1 MLAPMSLADELD
13 RYQCADRRAQRAQA
27 IRLLARQTSAGGRL
41 LPILILGETTVG
53 KGLLVRSLHRAS
65 SLSRSPL
72 IEVNCAAIS
81 AASTRESSSVPHI
94 TSMSGLST
102 AARPSRGGRGCG
114 A

>member
-1 MLAPMSLADELD
+1 MSLADELD

-81 AASTRESSSVPHI
+81 ASTRESSSVSHI